1 MRDLFETELGMEKV
15 SDQGNQ
21 PRDLLADEPLPT
33 YQSQIEHNKT
43 DNAGRTEEEQQLID
57 ALFTPEELAEIENE
71 RPLGLL
77 EGIKKKGF
85 SSALS
90 EQWSEFKTNLK
101 GKGWGH
107 MLPYVGTGEDI
118 AEAGVDLHMISK
130 AKDGDPAAMKYVKD
144 MLKEDM
150 RNQMRGTTVSG
161 QIGNIAH
168 YAPAFMGEMAVAA
181 FTMGGGAAPKAA
193 QVTAEGAVSVGKKAL
208 AKKLVKDAATTVA
221 KGSAKA
227 GVIAVKMPQMTA
239 KNYLE
244 RRVAGSIEP
253 TDKGQ
258 FLIKDM
264 DENPAMTAAKAF
276 ADTWVSVASE
286 MSGEKI
292 LAGAGKAVSPLTR
305 TASKVTSPVF
315 AKLNSALPAKF
326 KDGVLREV
334 MKFKP
339 DAKISKLLSDRV
351 YFNGVLGEMA
361 EERLEGVMRATL
373 QLNDDDFKNG
383 KGTADQLMEA
393 IFPDKDQL
401 LAEAGAFSMI
411 GVGSH
416 ASVRGARFLS
426 SAGHMTIEKAR
437 GIIDTMS
444 ETKKDQFVDQ
454 INQIARPLET
464 VEFPIENI
472 KFSKDVPNFKEGANE
487 FGVVAGERLQGK
499 YNRTGTAPIVLWE
512 RKNGDVEIITG
523 RHRLDLAKRNG
534 EKTIPSQIL
543 RESEGVTPDE
553 ARLID
558 IEQNMREEK
567 GSTKD
572 YVRFFKEK
580 NWDEAKVTSEG
591 LISRARNQDAFAIAQ
606 HGSEGVYSAFMAD
619 KISPTQAAAIAKGA
633 PNDEAAQAAGL
644 KAASKMNA
652 AELEAY
658 VSLLSNAERQKE
670 QSGDLFGFDDG
681 VIKEAEAIAKLV
693 AKHKKAIDEKISAVR
708 GALRNPKIAE
718 EMGLSFSITPENIE
732 KEVENLAFQKKS
744 LDKFYQNEGLMNYY
758 RSLLQES
765 KDPAKID
772 FKEQKLAAD
781 MLLDATP
788 ENKAKAELQEKIAPE
803 IKQAVDEINKAV
815 ASFEDYSEKA
825 TSAIS
830 RHWFDCLRALHDI
843 DESIYKKASIHA
855 GIGGRVI
862 ETIEDSIKKQDK
874 DGNWQKVSEGLLPIL
889 KDFETEFGKTLD
901 ETEQDLGGYMI
912 AKRYLED
919 LAGRE
924 DVEVT
929 QKQIDDSVAFL
940 KDIQARYGA
949 EAIRFDHYAERLY
962 NFQKNIS
969 HMLVDSGIMTE
980 ENWKEMTDNNPHY
993 IPFYRVL
1000 EDKGLETDIVKS
1012 AKGRGFN
1019 RAKSGIKQLKGS
1031 ELDVRNPIA
1040 SIVNN
1045 VANVMRNAAKNEV
1058 AASVAAMMN
1067 THPDLVRE
1075 KKPLY
1080 EHGVSKMRVAY
1091 DPKLRQQLE
1100 AAIELLGGKL
1110 EYVKKIKH
1118 PEAKG
1123 IVWGSYN
1130 DEERLIRKR
1139 LGSQDRTLA
1148 HEFGHMLDFTL
1159 NTVEILKNPVLN
1171 KEINKLA
1178 EQRFYPVI
1186 EIGMKEGKNGA
1197 PEFTEEMKGK
1207 VKEDYVRSPRELMA
1221 NMFDLYFTSRDFL
1234 KKTAP
1239 ETYKFIEQL
1248 TNKKE
1253 FRFLRDIQPSSSS
1266 AVEEISDDVWVKS
1279 KQMPYG
1285 NVISYYQNG
1294 QKKYIEVHKD
1304 LYQALNGVD
1313 PITLP
1318 LFVEVFTTLPEKLLR
1333 MGTTQYNPAFAIYRN
1348 PVRDSFEASINTGV
1362 GFKPFIS
1369 TLVGAYHTAK
1379 KDEVFRNWRAAGGSF
1394 EGFFQIEENSKRN
1407 PYQEI
1412 LGKAKY
1418 LNPMSL
1424 KGVLNMAAYPFK
1436 KIEQIGAIMEA
1447 GTRVEIF
1454 NLAKKQGMSDE
1465 DAALLSR
1472 RATLDFSRGGDYAKN
1487 INKFSAFF
1495 NAGIQGTVIMA
1506 EAMKKHPVRTAANIV
1521 KYITIPSIL
1530 NSAYYLY
1537 AAPDDE
1543 RREFLNLP
1551 NWKKTMFWN
1560 IKVAGHWIMIPKPF
1574 AYGITFGSIPQ
1585 AIMESNETNKDLK
1598 WGEQAKAVLNSI
1610 NPFGDFFSQMP
1621 KAIKTAVEWYSNKDF
1636 FSGKDIVPA
1645 YLEAVEDAEQYDD
1658 RTSEAAKKI
1667 GQMTGLSPM
1676 KLEHAAVSIGGGI
1689 VKDFLALSDMALK
1702 DNAPAKELGEM
1713 PVIRGIISADPAG
1726 YNSQDVQNFSDKFKE
1741 LTKINRTLKKIEGE
1755 NPDRAEEYAEK
1766 HEKELDQYEDLK
1778 DFNKEI
1784 KEISK
1789 DINAISQDED
1799 MSPQE
1804 KRKEIRKL
1812 KKEMTS
1818 TAKEALEVL
1827 SEN

>member
-1 MRDLFETELGMEKV
+1 MRDLFETELGMNKI
-15 SDQGNQ
+15 STQSNP

-33 YQSQIEHNKT
+33 YQSQLEHNKT
-43 DNAGRTEEEQQLID
+43 DNSGRTEDEQQLID
-57 ALFTPEELAEIENE
+57 ALFTPEELAEIEQE

-77 EGIKKKGF
+77 EGIKKKGV
-85 SSALS
+85 SAAVG
-90 EQWSEFKTNLK
+90 EQWSEFKSNLK

-130 AKDGDPAAMKYVKD
+130 AKDGDPAAMQYVKD

-161 QIGNIAH
+161 QIGNIMH
-168 YAPAFMGEMAVAA
+168 YAPAFLGEMTVAG

-221 KGSAKA
+221 KGSVKA
-227 GVIAVKMPQMTA
+227 GVVAAKMPQMTA

-244 RRVAGSIEP
+244 RRVAGSIEA

-264 DENPAMTAAKAF
+264 DENPALTATKAF

-292 LAGAGKAVSPLTR
+292 LAGAGKAITPLKK
-305 TASKVTSPVF
+305 AAGKVTSPAF

-351 YFNGVLGEMA
+351 YFDGVLGEMA

-383 KGTADQLMEA
+383 KGTTDQLMEA

-401 LAEAGAFSMI
+401 LAEAGAFSMM

-416 ASVRGARFLS
+416 SAVRGARFLS
-426 SAGHMTIEKAR
+426 SAGKMSIEKAR
-437 GIIDTMS
+437 EIIGTMS
-444 ETKKDQFVDQ
+444 EKQKDQLADQ
-454 INQIARPLET
+454 INKIARPLET

-487 FGVVAGERLQGK
+487 FGVVAGERLQGE

-512 RKNGDVEIITG
+512 RNNGDVEIITG

-543 RESEGVTPDE
+543 RESEGVTADE

-591 LISRARNQDAFAIAQ
+591 LISRARNQDAFSIAKNA
-606 HGSEGVYSAFMAD
+606 SEGVYSAFMAD

-633 PNDEAAQAAGL
+633 PNNEAAQAAGL

-658 VSLLSNAERQKE
+658 VSLLSNAERKQE

-708 GALRNPKIAE
+708 GALKNPKIAE
-718 EMGLSFSITPENIE
+718 EMGLSFNITPENIE
-732 KEVENLAFQKKS
+732 KEVEKLIFQKKS

-758 RSLLQES
+758 RSLLNEGKEPSNENFKQ
-765 KDPAKID
+765 KIV
-772 FKEQKLAAD
+772 AD
-781 MLLDATP
+781 MLPDATP
-788 ENKAKAELQEKIAPE
+788 ENKAKAELEAKMTPE
-803 IKQAVDEINKAV
+803 IEKAVDEINKAV
-815 ASFEDYSEKA
+815 ASFEDYSEKT

-843 DESIYKKASIHA
+843 DEGIYKRARIHA

-862 ETIEDSIKKQDK
+862 ETLEDSIKKQDK

-889 KDFETEFGKTLD
+889 KDFETEFSKTLD
-901 ETEQDLGGYMI
+901 ETEKDLGGYMI
-912 AKRYLED
+912 AKRYLQD

-929 QKQIDDSVAFL
+929 KEQIQESIAFL
-940 KDIQARYGA
+940 EDIKARYGA

-962 NFQKNIS
+962 TFQKNIS
-969 HMLVDSGIMTE
+969 HMLVDSGIMSE

-1012 AKGRGFN
+1012 AQGRGFN

-1031 ELDVRNPIA
+1031 ELDIRNPIA

-1058 AASVAAMMN
+1058 AASVAAMRN

-1080 EHGVSKMRVAY
+1080 EHGKTKIKVAY

-1100 AAIELLGGKL
+1100 AAIELFGGKI
-1110 EYVKKIKH
+1110 EYQKTIRA

-1123 IVWGSYN
+1123 IVWGSYSD
-1130 DEERLIRKR
+1130 DEKLIRKR

-1148 HEFGHMLDFTL
+1148 HEFGHMLDFTF
-1159 NTVEILKNPVLN
+1159 NTVEALKNPVLRE
-1171 KEINKLA
+1171 EINKLA

-1186 EIGMKEGKNGA
+1186 EIGIKQSEDGA

-1221 NMFDLYFTSRDFL
+1221 NMFDLYFTSREYL

-1239 ETYKFIEQL
+1239 NAYKFIEKL
-1248 TNKKE
+1248 TSDKKL
-1253 FRFLRDIQPSSSS
+1253 RFLRDIQPSSSS
-1266 AVEEISDDVWVKS
+1266 AVEEIEQDAWIKS

-1285 NVISYYQNG
+1285 NVISYYENG
-1294 QKKYIEVHKD
+1294 VKKYIEVHKD

-1318 LFVEVFTTLPEKLLR
+1318 LFVDVFTTLPEKLLR

-1348 PVRDSFEASINTGV
+1348 PARDSFEAAINTGV

-1369 TLVGAYHTAK
+1369 TLVGAYHAAT
-1379 KDEVFRNWRAAGGSF
+1379 KDEVFRSWRAAGGSF
-1394 EGFFQIEENSKRN
+1394 EGFFQIDENSKRN

-1412 LGKAKY
+1412 LGKAKD
-1418 LNPMSL
+1418 LKPLSL
-1424 KGVLNMAAYPFK
+1424 KGVLNMAAFPFK
-1436 KIEQIGAIMEA
+1436 MVEKIGATMEA
-1447 GTRVEIF
+1447 GTRVEIY
-1454 NLAKKQGMSDE
+1454 NLAKKQGLSDE

-1472 RATLDFSRGGDYAKN
+1472 GSTLDFSRGGDYAKN

-1495 NAGIQGTVIMA
+1495 NAGMQGTLVMA

-1521 KYITIPSIL
+1521 KYITIPSLL

-1537 AAPDDE
+1537 AAPDDD

-1585 AIMESNETNKDLK
+1585 AILESNETNKDLDWK
-1598 WGEQAKAVLNSI
+1598 KQAKAVIDSV
-1610 NPFGDFFSQMP
+1610 NPFGDIFSQMP

-1645 YLEAVEDAEQYDD
+1645 YLEAVEDVEQYDD
-1658 RTSEAAKKI
+1658 RTSEAAKI
-1667 GQMTGLSPM
+1667 FGNWLGISPM

-1702 DNAPAKELGEM
+1702 DKAPAKELGEL
-1713 PVIRGIISADPAG
+1713 PVVRGIISADPAG

-1755 NPDRAEEYAEK
+1755 NPDRADAYAEE

-1778 DFNKEI
+1778 EFNKEI

>member
-1 MRDLFETELGMEKV
+1 MRDLFETELGMDKV
-15 SDQGNQ
+15 STQNTA

-33 YQSQIEHNKT
+33 YQSQIEHSKA
-43 DNAGRTEEEQQLID
+43 DNSGRTEDEQQLID
-57 ALFTPEELAEIENE
+57 ALFTPEELEEIENE
-71 RPLGLL
+71 RPMGLL
-77 EGIKKKGF
+77 EGIKKKGV
-85 SSALS
+85 SAAFG
-90 EQWSEFKTNLK
+90 EQWSEFKSNLK
-101 GKGWGH
+101 GKGWEH

-150 RNQMRGTTVSG
+150 RNQMRGTTISG
-161 QIGNIAH
+161 QVGNIMH

-181 FTMGGGAAPKAA
+181 FTMGGGATPKAA
-193 QVTAEGAVSVGKKAL
+193 QVATEGAVSVGKKAL

-227 GVIAVKMPQMTA
+227 GVVALKMPQMTA

-244 RRVAGSIEP
+244 RRVAGSIEA

-264 DENPAMTAAKAF
+264 DENPATTTAKAF

-292 LAGAGKAVSPLTR
+292 LAGAGKAVSPLTKA
-305 TASKVTSPVF
+305 ASKVTSPAF

-411 GVGSH
+411 GVASH
-416 ASVRGARFLS
+416 SSVR
-426 SAGHMTIEKAR
+426 SANWLASKGVSIEKAR
-437 GIIDTMS
+437 EIIGTMS
-444 ETKKDQFVDQ
+444 ETQKDQLADQ
-454 INQIARPLET
+454 INKIARPLET

-487 FGVVAGERLQGK
+487 FGVVAGERLQGE

-512 RKNGDVEIITG
+512 RNNGDVEIITG

-543 RESEGVTPDE
+543 RESEGVTADE

-591 LISRARNQDAFAIAQ
+591 LISRARNQDAFAIAR
-606 HGSEGVYSAFMAD
+606 HASEGVYSAFMDD

-644 KAASKMNA
+644 KAANKMNA
-652 AELEAY
+652 SELEAY

-708 GALRNPKIAE
+708 GALKNPKIAE
-718 EMGLSFSITPENIE
+718 EMGLSFNITPENIE
-732 KEVENLAFQKKS
+732 KEVENLTFQKKS

-758 RSLLQES
+758 RSLLKES

-772 FKEQKLAAD
+772 FKQQTLAAD

-788 ENKAKAELQEKIAPE
+788 ENKAKAELEAKLTPE
-803 IKQAVDEINKAV
+803 IKQAVEEINKAV
-815 ASFEDYSEKA
+815 ADFDDYSEKT

-843 DESIYKKASIHA
+843 DEGIYQKARIHA

-862 ETIEDSIKKQDK
+862 EVIEDSIRKQDK
-874 DGNWQKVSEGLLPIL
+874 DGNWQKVGEGLLPIL
-889 KDFETEFGKTLD
+889 KDFEVEFGKTLD
-901 ETEQDLGGYMI
+901 ETEKDLGGYMI

-919 LAGRE
+919 LKGRE
-924 DVEVT
+924 DVEVSK
-929 QKQIDDSVAFL
+929 QQIDESVDFL
-940 KDIQARYGA
+940 RDIKARYGA
-949 EAIRFDHYAERLY
+949 NAIRFDHYAERLY
-962 NFQKNIS
+962 NFQKNVS
-969 HMLVDSGIMTE
+969 HMLVDSGIMSE

-1000 EDKGLETDIVKS
+1000 EDKGIETDIVKS
-1012 AKGRGFN
+1012 AQGRGFN

-1031 ELDVRNPIA
+1031 ELDIRNPIA

-1058 AASVAAMMN
+1058 AAGVAAMRK

-1080 EHGVSKMRVAY
+1080 EHGKAKTKVAY

-1100 AAIELLGGKL
+1100 HAIELLGGKL
-1110 EYVKKIKH
+1110 EYVKSIK
-1118 PEAKG
+1118 EAGHKG
-1123 IVWGSYN
+1123 LILGQYSP
-1130 DEERLIRKR
+1130 DEKLIRKR

-1148 HEFGHMLDFTL
+1148 HEFGHMLDFTF
-1159 NTVEILKNPVLN
+1159 NTVDILKNPVLK

-1186 EIGMKEGKNGA
+1186 EISMKAGKDGA
-1197 PEFTEEMKGK
+1197 PEWTEEMKGK
-1207 VKEDYVRSPRELMA
+1207 INEEYVRSDRELMA

-1239 ETYKFIEQL
+1239 NTYKFIENL
-1248 TNKKE
+1248 TKTKE
-1253 FRFLRDIQPSSSS
+1253 LRFLRDIQPSSSS
-1266 AVEEISDDVWVKS
+1266 AIEEIEEDVWIKS

-1285 NVISYYQNG
+1285 NVISYYENG
-1294 QKKYIEVHKD
+1294 VKKYIEVHKD
-1304 LYQALNGVD
+1304 LYQALNGID
-1313 PITLP
+1313 PITMP
-1318 LFVEVFTTLPEKLLR
+1318 LFVELFTTLPEKLLR

-1348 PVRDSFEASINTGV
+1348 PIRDSLEASINTGV
-1362 GFKPFIS
+1362 GFKPIIS
-1369 TLVGAYHTAK
+1369 TLVGAYHAAT
-1379 KDEVFRNWRAAGGSF
+1379 KDEVFRNWRASGGSF
-1394 EGFFQIEENSKRN
+1394 EGFFQIEENSKNN

-1412 LGKAKY
+1412 LGKVKN
-1418 LNPMSL
+1418 LKPLSL
-1424 KGVLNMAAYPFK
+1424 EGITKLAAYPFK
-1436 KIEQIGAIMEA
+1436 AIEKIGSIMEA
-1447 GTRVEIF
+1447 GTRVEIY
-1454 NLAKKQGMSDE
+1454 NLAKKHGMSDE
-1465 DAALLSR
+1465 EAALLSR
-1472 RATLDFSRGGDYAKN
+1472 GSTLDFSRGGDYAKN

-1495 NAGIQGTVIMA
+1495 NAGMQGTLVMA
-1506 EAMKKHPVRTAANIV
+1506 EAMKKHPVRTAANII

-1543 RREFLNLP
+1543 RKEFLNLP
-1551 NWKKTMFWN
+1551 NWRKTMFWN
-1560 IKVAGHWIMIPKPF
+1560 VKVAGHWFMIPKPF

-1585 AIMESNETNKDLK
+1585 AILESSETNKDLDWK
-1598 WGEQAKAVLNSI
+1598 KQAKAVI
-1610 NPFGDFFSQMP
+1610 DAVNPFGDFFSQMP

-1636 FSGKDIVPA
+1636 FTGRNIVPA
-1645 YLEAVEDAEQYDD
+1645 YLETVEDAEQYDD

-1702 DNAPAKELGEM
+1702 ENAPEKEAGEL
-1713 PVIRGIISADPAG
+1713 PIVRGIISADPAG
-1726 YNSQDVQNFSDKFKE
+1726 YNSQDVQDFSEKFKE
-1741 LTKINRTLKKIEGE
+1741 LTKVNRTYKKIEGE

-1778 DFNKEI
+1778 DYNKEI
-1784 KEISK
+1784 KDISK
-1789 DINAISQDED
+1789 DINAISQDEE
-1799 MSPQE
+1799 MSPKE
-1804 KRKEIRKL
+1804 KRSEIRKL

-1818 TAKEALEVL
+1818 TAREALEVL
-1827 SEN
+1827 NEN